1 MIKRK
6 ILITAGG
13 AGIGRA
19 IAIAFA
25 SRGDDVVVCDIDT
38 KALDGLTGEFPE
50 IRSLVCDVSNPQQVL
65 EMVRSATTLLS
76 GLDVLV
82 NNAGISGPTLPADK
96 LSTDDWDKVMQINLN
111 GTFSVTSNALPFLKK
126 SDNGVIINM
135 SSVAGR
141 FGYKNRIA
149 YSTSKWG
156 IIGFTKT
163 LAMELGEFGIR
174 VNAILPGAVDGTRLQ
189 NVLQGRAQLSGDT
202 VEEEMAKALDN
213 QSLKY
218 PVDPRHIADLAVFLA
233 SDSGRAISG
242 QMLPID
248 CDVQHL

>member
-6 ILITAGG
+6 VLITAGG

-25 SRGDDVVVCDIDT
+25 SQGDDVVVCDIDT
-38 KALDGLTGEFPE
+38 KALDGLTREFPG
-50 IRSLVCDVSNPQQVL
+50 IRALVCDVSNQQQVL
-65 EMVRSATTLLS
+65 EMVRNATTLLS

-82 NNAGISGPTLPADK
+82 NNAGISGPTLPADQ

-126 SDNGVIINM
+126 SGNGVIINM

-202 VEEEMAKALDN
+202 VEGEMAKALDN

-218 PVDPRHIADLAVFLA
+218 PVDPKHIADLTVFLA